1 MRGFGPRWE
10 GGVQPIGEQRR
21 RLERVQS
28 HQGHLPRAGGS
39 GQRAAVGTVASDRL
53 PQACR
58 AGRGPRTGLWGSCGC
73 LKATARTRLQGPPGA
88 VPRLHQSPRTHT
100 HTHTHTH
107 PARRHPGR
115 PTGALCWG
123 SLTPRSLSG
132 RESAWVS
139 EREGAQGTRANA
151 FASDTPPAT
160 GRKGSRRP
168 WPWRTRSRPG
178 PTADQLC
185 GPGQVAQTLWAPVSS
200 LAK

>member
-1 MRGFGPRWE
+1 MGRWGSAHRRAEKAAGAGPEPPRPPPE
-10 GGVQPIGEQRR
+10 GRRERPASCGGHGGVRQAAPG
-21 RLERVQS
+21 LQS
-28 HQGHLPRAGGS
+28 RE
-39 GQRAAVGTVASDRL
+39 
-53 PQACR
+53 
-58 AGRGPRTGLWGSCGC
+58 GPRTGLRGSCGC

-160 GRKGSRRP
+160 GRKGSWRGGLGRRGHVLAP
-168 WPWRTRSRPG
+168 PRTSCVALGKLLNLSG
-178 PTADQLC
+178 PRCLH
-185 GPGQVAQTLWAPVSS
+185 
-200 LAK
+200 